1 MKGLLIK
8 DLQLIF
14 SNKMIIPIIIFITTI
29 LLINGDGEALTYV
42 IVYFT
47 IMCGMMVINTISYDD
62 LDHSGA
68 FLMTMPITRKLYVLE
83 KYMFMFAGFIVGWF
97 VSFMLC
103 NICSRVRH
111 LPIVFTDLLFSSL
124 TTVMLMCILLLIM
137 IPVQLKFGNEK
148 SRIFMIVLGV
158 GFMVVFYLSKSII
171 DMLHMDV
178 QTTVNRFNQFFTEFN
193 IPTLVVILAAI
204 VLSITLVSMQISFN
218 IVRKKQY

>member
-47 IMCGMMVINTISYDD
+47 IMCGMMVINTISYDE

-83 KYMFMFAGFIVGWF
+83 KYAFMFTGFIAGWF
-97 VSFMLC
+97 VSFVLC
-103 NICSRVRH
+103 YICSRVRH
-111 LPIVFTDLLFSSL
+111 LPIGFTDLLLSSL

-178 QTTVNRFNQFFTEFN
+178 QTTVNRFNQFFTEIN